1 MILHYRM
8 IKPYFYFDK
17 NNTFCISLE
26 SKPERWQKIHKR
38 FQYFNLD
45 VTKFPASVGSNPN
58 DITDRFE
65 SYLNDGQKGCA
76 QSHINIWRYIQSKP
90 EIPYVLILEDDACF
104 DKDWLLKLE
113 QFSIDLSYEPNRLN
127 TWELILLN
135 ASEPIYHRE
144 HLWTQ
149 VEEQFLTGGYIISQR
164 GINAILNMFHPV
176 YSSSDWMT
184 SRLQMRWNS
193 YSYFPWLIIQE
204 GDESTIGSG
213 VEADHRK
220 VLDCLSRI
228 NYSLDNYII

>member
-1 MILHYRM
+1 
-8 IKPYFYFDK
+8 
-17 NNTFCISLE
+17 
-26 SKPERWQKIHKR
+26 
-38 FQYFNLD
+38 
-45 VTKFPASVGSNPN
+45 
-58 DITDRFE
+58 
-65 SYLNDGQKGCA
+65 
-76 QSHINIWRYIQSKP
+76 
-90 EIPYVLILEDDACF
+90 LILEDDACF

-220 VLDCLSRI
+220 VLDCLCRI